1 MMIKKSCGFA
11 LFLILMIILI
21 GCGGLRYSQV
31 APEAANFHPQRIGV
45 FPVDVGSYEEA
56 RGGVDQIIAGV
67 LMDKKWFADV
77 VAADTMRNLL
87 GSNEELR
94 RLVLEYLLKLKT
106 VNFSDPDMSK
116 KIGEIAKIDAF
127 LVIGIDYWN
136 YTVENGKNIAK
147 VGFAIKMINAANGNI
162 VWKAGH
168 HIIKDYMFL
177 KPGLDGMAKSLINE
191 MIGYMPR

>member
-1 MMIKKSCGFA
+1 MIKKSCGFA

-31 APEAANFHPQRIGV
+31 APEAVNFHPQRIGV

-106 VNFSDPDMSK
+106 VNFSDPDMSQ

-177 KPGLDGMAKSLINE
+177 KPGLDGMAKSLMNE
-191 MIGYMPR
+191 MIGHMPR